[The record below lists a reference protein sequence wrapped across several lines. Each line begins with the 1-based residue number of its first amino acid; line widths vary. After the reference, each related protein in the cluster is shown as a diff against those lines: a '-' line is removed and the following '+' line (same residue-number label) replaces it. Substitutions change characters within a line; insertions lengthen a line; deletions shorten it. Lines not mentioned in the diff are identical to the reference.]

1 MPGVTEEIIGKWFAK
16 KPEVRAKVILASKV
30 MGFTPGSDSAGNR
43 KITLGTGGSVRAIAR

>member
-1 MPGVTEEIIGKWFAK
+1 MTEEIIGKWFAK